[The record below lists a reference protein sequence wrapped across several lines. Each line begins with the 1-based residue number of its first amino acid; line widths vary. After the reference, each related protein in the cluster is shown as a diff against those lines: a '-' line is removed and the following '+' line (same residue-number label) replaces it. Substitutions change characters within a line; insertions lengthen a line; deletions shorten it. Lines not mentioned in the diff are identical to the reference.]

1 MPTSGP
7 GSSSPSLSVVL
18 AHRYRLVGEGI
29 ASILREA
36 GFRVLGQTDT
46 VEDLFQ
52 LAEKDQPD
60 LILLDWELPDS
71 DAEAVRIL
79 VKAVP
84 SAAIVIITRPTREE
98 KFLQALNEGAS
109 GYLSVTMSSQD
120 FVQILPM
127 LAQGDFM
134 VSKEML
140 EHIKN
145 ELVAEQA
152 ADVLSDR
159 EREVLSLV
167 GQGATNREIADVLV
181 ITANTVKV
189 HLRNILHK
197 LDLRNRQQAA
207 GYAVRQGITP

>member
-1 MPTSGP
+1 M
-7 GSSSPSLSVVL
+7 
-18 AHRYRLVGEGI
+18 
-29 ASILREA
+29 
-36 GFRVLGQTDT
+36 
-46 VEDLFQ
+46 
-52 LAEKDQPD
+52 AEKDQPD

-98 KFLQALNEGAS
+98 KFLQALNAGAG
-109 GYLSVTMSSQD
+109 GYLSVTMSSRE

-134 VSKEML
+134 VSKEMF

-145 ELVAEQA
+145 ELMAEQA
-152 ADVLSDR
+152 ADLLSDR

-167 GQGATNREIADVLV
+167 GQGATNREIADMLV

-207 GYAVRQGITP
+207 GYAVQQGITPYLGIEESRRRRSS